1 MKTLSQIPLKNYV
14 EIAFYAILAIIA
26 QILAFIAR

>member
-14 EIAFYAILAIIA
+14 EITLYAILAIVA

>member
-14 EIAFYAILAIIA
+14 EIALYAILAIAA